1 MRVERFAKKLD
12 ILERLNLTYNTLH
25 NTFMDTIINITA
37 RVYEKLKELRYIGEI
52 YAKEHNMLTEE
63 ELNSFNYAVQ
73 KALDSIRFRQNRV
86 IEIYRDKTTLLEGD
100 TDL

>member
-1 MRVERFAKKLD
+1 
-12 ILERLNLTYNTLH
+12 
-25 NTFMDTIINITA
+25 
-37 RVYEKLKELRYIGEI
+37 
-52 YAKEHNMLTEE
+52 MLTEE

-100 TDL
+100 TDLELTNSILNTVLRGVEVVEHICNNYLKELNKALPCKQVKDILENGYTNILLEALDN